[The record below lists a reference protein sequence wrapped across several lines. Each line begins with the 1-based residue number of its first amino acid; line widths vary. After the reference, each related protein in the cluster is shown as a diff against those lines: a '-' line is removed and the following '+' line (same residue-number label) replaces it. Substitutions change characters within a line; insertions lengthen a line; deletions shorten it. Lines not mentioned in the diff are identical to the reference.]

1 MQLNKRKGFLFAL
14 ILAFFSVNV
23 FAATT
28 DLSARFLD
36 KANESYENGNT
47 DEAYKYVNQAL
58 AVAKDEDSKANVLYF
73 AQTVYSQKLQELQKN
88 FDTFA
93 GNSGR
98 GTQIKSAQ
106 QYGKFHNASLSIF
119 ELFF

>member
-58 AVAKDEDSKANVLYF
+58 TVAKDEAAWSEPTPRVPRSPWMRRENP
-73 AQTVYSQKLQELQKN
+73 
-88 FDTFA
+88 
-93 GNSGR
+93 
-98 GTQIKSAQ
+98 
-106 QYGKFHNASLSIF
+106 
-119 ELFF
+119 